1 MGLNLLFF
9 QIAIEVGKCVLSNH
23 CLVLDLFYFWSVTE
37 TGLDYDLSIVSRFF
51 KVDLFGYVCDLV
63 NGLVLDLPFVLA
75 FF

>member
-1 MGLNLLFF
+1 M
-9 QIAIEVGKCVLSNH
+9 
-23 CLVLDLFYFWSVTE
+23 TE